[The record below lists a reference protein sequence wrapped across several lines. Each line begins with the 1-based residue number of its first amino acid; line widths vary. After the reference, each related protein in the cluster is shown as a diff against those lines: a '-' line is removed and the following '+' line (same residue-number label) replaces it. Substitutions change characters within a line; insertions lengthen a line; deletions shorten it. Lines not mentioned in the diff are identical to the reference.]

1 MRPVGIS
8 FVYLLMFFVSPFVP
22 LATRRNF
29 KGSVTAFFII
39 LLTLSTLVLLGHITL
54 QILAVSLTLPI
65 YNCSFSERLLRHI
78 GFVSFIDLQWV
89 FWRSCDAVPVY

>member
-8 FVYLLMFFVSPFVP
+8 FVYMLMFFMSPFVP

-29 KGSVTAFFII
+29 KGSVTAFFLI
-39 LLTLSTLVLLGHITL
+39 LLALSTLVLLGHITL
-54 QILAVSLTLPI
+54 QIVAVSVTLPPL

-78 GFVSFIDLQWV
+78 GFVSFINL
-89 FWRSCDAVPVY
+89 R